1 MFLQFVM
8 IISIYSSGV
17 FSISIPDI
25 IEEDILEG
33 LLGGDILQNNT
44 LDDSLLDIVEIL
56 NNTISLGVGCLNCG
70 GKDVVTTLLSCLEAA
85 DEATD
90 NLAVAAVSTV
100 ICVFGECN
108 GLGLLDPIDCPPGG
122 CSNPPVD
129 GPTSKRRKRQADPL
143 NPLFEYVD
151 IIVCQL
157 VNPVVTSVFTLS
169 LDTII
174 GVLNI

>member
-1 MFLQFVM
+1 MVKTLEITERTICNVLQ
-8 IISIYSSGV
+8 SRASG
-17 FSISIPDI
+17 S
-25 IEEDILEG
+25 
-33 LLGGDILQNNT
+33 
-44 LDDSLLDIVEIL
+44 
-56 NNTISLGVGCLNCG
+56 VGCLNCG